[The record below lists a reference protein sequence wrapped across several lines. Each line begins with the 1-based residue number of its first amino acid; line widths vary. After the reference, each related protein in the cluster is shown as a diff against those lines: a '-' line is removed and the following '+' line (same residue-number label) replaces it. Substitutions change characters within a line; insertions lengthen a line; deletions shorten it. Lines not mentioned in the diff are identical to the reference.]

1 MKKTALLL
9 IASILFGLQL
19 GFANAA
25 YYIHQDN
32 ALLTIQSPAPNAS
45 FEETCIPLIV
55 DVSLIYGTTTI
66 LDEFSLENLTCS
78 YSLDNGEWR
87 EITSINAKSN
97 ISQPDI
103 DYWNGLLHKLN
114 LTCSTT
120 LQGLTDGVHS
130 VNITLT
136 IVDSS
141 GTHQSTSQANFNI
154 NLLPEPP
161 QNQSLSPQSSSLAPQ
176 LQWLLWLVWGC

>member
-32 ALLTIQSPAPNAS
+32 TLLTIQSPAPNAS
-45 FEETCIPLIV
+45 FEETGIPLIV
-55 DVSLIYGTTTI
+55 DVSLIYGTTTTI
-66 LDEFSLENLTCS
+66 DEFSLENLTCS

-87 EITSINAKSN
+87 KITSTNVTSN
-97 ISQPDI
+97 TSQPDI
-103 DYWNGLLHKLN
+103 NYWNGLLHKLN

-120 LQGLTDGVHS
+120 LQGLTEGVHS
-130 VNITLT
+130 VNINLT

-141 GTHQSTSQANFNI
+141 GTYQSTSQANFAI
-154 NLLPEPP
+154 NLQPEPTP
-161 QNQSLSPQSSSLAPQ
+161 EPEPFPTT
-176 LQWLLWLVWGC
+176 LLIVSAIA